1 MKETFDKAGK
11 EYNAS
16 LVKKYKPLAIILSIF
31 IPVLVAFS
39 MSMKIQGIDL
49 SMLPPIYATTN
60 GIVAV
65 LLALAVMAIKNKN
78 LARHQL
84 LIKLAIFGSVFF
96 LLAYVAHH
104 ITSDTTYFGDVNR
117 DGKLSEL
124 EKNAL
129 GSSALVYYFILFTH
143 IILSI
148 VIIPLVLFTYLR
160 GWSGNYAGHK
170 KLAKYTFP
178 LWLYVSVTGVIVYL
192 MISPFYP

>member
-124 EKNAL
+124 EKML
-129 GSSALVYYFILFTH
+129 
-143 IILSI
+143 
-148 VIIPLVLFTYLR
+148 
-160 GWSGNYAGHK
+160 
-170 KLAKYTFP
+170 
-178 LWLYVSVTGVIVYL
+178 
-192 MISPFYP
+192 